1 MAELELQNVLL
12 QTVGRSHPLLVH
24 FPVALLVVAAA
35 SELGGLWRRSSEVG
49 AMARGLVWFAL
60 PATFAAAFAG
70 WTMSERDPVS
80 RAMASTLE
88 WHRWTGVG
96 VLALTLLCVL
106 LRQKTSAFRC
116 VLFCSAIGVAV
127 TGHLGGTMSW
137 GEGYLLE
144 PIQSW
149 RAANVRTEPAPEN
162 VVSLENAVGVPR
174 VVGPAPGVLLGG
186 PSSFDVSEETKPLLK
201 DPEAD
206 STPTKMEFVKDI
218 QPILE
223 RYCVECH
230 GPRKK
235 KGGLRLEPI
244 EAAFPVGDEA
254 FWTMLPGDGA
264 SSLLVQRMLLPRE
277 DDEAMPPKGDA
288 VPADEIQKFIT
299 WINEGAHG
307 PGLEHI
313 KRVATKTAD
322 DRRLDPLGVL
332 EPSESEQVLID
343 AAVAALRDRGAVVQA
358 VAQRHY
364 GLEVN
369 LSLLRPAASDEHLLL
384 LRGLEPVL
392 VRLDLSRTS
401 VSDQGFSKLAGFPE
415 LRDLRLGGTQL
426 GDAIAPVLQG
436 SPKLERLNLY
446 GTKCTN
452 TILTYVANL
461 EALERLHIWG
471 SRITDDFAVEF
482 ASAHPEIRIT
492 GLSSVVREP
501 IPEVVVKP
509 EPVAEVQPDPVQPE
523 APKDDPELA
532 SEEVNF
538 LTKIKPIFEARCVSC
553 HGPKKKKGQL
563 RLEPI
568 AEAFPEDEEDWWTI
582 LPGDP
587 AGSLL
592 VERIKLSEDDDGVMP
607 PRGELLTKEEISLIE
622 QWIAQG
628 AKHSN

>member
-1 MAELELQNVLL
+1 MAESELQNVLL

-35 SELGGLWRRSSEVG
+35 SELGGLWRRSPEVG

-96 VLALTLLCVL
+96 VLALTVLCVL
-106 LRQKTSAFRC
+106 LRQKTSAFRGA
-116 VLFCSAIGVAV
+116 LFCGAIGVGV

-137 GEGYLLE
+137 GDGYLLE

-149 RAANVRTEPAPEN
+149 RAANARTEPAPES
-162 VVSLENAVGVPR
+162 VAGLENTPAVPVR
-174 VVGPAPGVLLGG
+174 PAAGVLLGG
-186 PSSFDVSEETKPLLK
+186 PSSLDVSEETKPRLK
-201 DPEAD
+201 DPEAE
-206 STPTKMEFVKDI
+206 STPIKMEFVKDI

-244 EAAFPVGDEA
+244 DAAFPTGDED
-254 FWTMLPGDGA
+254 FWTMLPGDGE
-264 SSLLVQRMLLPRE
+264 SSLLVQRMLLPRD

-288 VPADEIQKFIT
+288 VPADEIQKVIT
-299 WINEGAHG
+299 WINAGAHG

-313 KRVATKTAD
+313 KRAATKAVD
-322 DRRLDPLGVL
+322 ERRLDPLGVL
-332 EPSESEQVLID
+332 EPTEAEQALID
-343 AAVAALRDRGAVVQA
+343 TAVAALRDRGVVVQA

-369 LSLLRPAASDEHLLL
+369 LSLLRPAASDEHLDL

-392 VRLDLSRTS
+392 VRLDLSRTA
-401 VSDQGFSKLAGFPE
+401 VTDEGFAQVAALPE

-426 GDAIAPVLQG
+426 GDAIAPVLKQ
-436 SPKLERLNLY
+436 SPKLTRLNLY
-446 GTKCTN
+446 GTKCSEALLPT
-452 TILTYVANL
+452 LSNL
-461 EALERLHIWG
+461 ESLERLHIWG
-471 SRITDDFAVEF
+471 SKISGDSAIAFAT
-482 ASAHPEIRIT
+482 ANPELRVT
-492 GLSSVVREP
+492 GLPPVVREP
-501 IPEVVVKP
+501 IPEVVVDP
-509 EPVAEVQPDPVQPE
+509 ESIAELQPE
-523 APKDDPELA
+523 LNQPTTSEVDSEPA
-532 SEEVNF
+532 SEEVHF
-538 LTKIKPIFEARCVSC
+538 LTKIRPILEARCVSC
-553 HGPKKKKGQL
+553 HGPKKKKGGL

-568 AEAFPEDEEDWWTI
+568 AEAFPEGEEDWWTI

-592 VERIKLSEDDDGVMP
+592 VERIKLTADDDGVMP

-622 QWIAQG
+622 QWIARG
-628 AKHSN
+628 AKHTN

>member
-1 MAELELQNVLL
+1 MAESELQNVLL

-35 SELGGLWRRSSEVG
+35 SELGGLWRRSPEVG

-96 VLALTLLCVL
+96 VLALTVLCVL
-106 LRQKTSAFRC
+106 LRQKTSAFRGA
-116 VLFCSAIGVAV
+116 LFCGAIGVGV

-137 GEGYLLE
+137 GDGYLLE

-149 RAANVRTEPAPEN
+149 RAANARTELAPES
-162 VVSLENAVGVPR
+162 VAGLENTPAVPVR
-174 VVGPAPGVLLGG
+174 PAAGVLLGG
-186 PSSFDVSEETKPLLK
+186 PSSLDVSEETKPRLK
-201 DPEAD
+201 DPEAE
-206 STPTKMEFVKDI
+206 STPIKMEFVKDI

-244 EAAFPVGDEA
+244 DAAFPTGDED
-254 FWTMLPGDGA
+254 FWTMLPGDGE
-264 SSLLVQRMLLPRE
+264 SSLLVQRMLLPRD

-288 VPADEIQKFIT
+288 VPADEIQKVIT
-299 WINEGAHG
+299 WINAGAHG

-313 KRVATKTAD
+313 KRAATKAVD
-322 DRRLDPLGVL
+322 ERRLDPLGVL
-332 EPSESEQVLID
+332 EPTEAEQALID
-343 AAVAALRDRGAVVQA
+343 TAVAALRDRGVVVQA

-369 LSLLRPAASDEHLLL
+369 LSLLRPAAGDEHLDL

-392 VRLDLSRTS
+392 VRLDLSRTA
-401 VSDQGFSKLAGFPE
+401 VTDEGFAQVAALPE

-426 GDAIAPVLQG
+426 GDAIAPVLKQ
-436 SPKLERLNLY
+436 SPKLTRLNLY
-446 GTKCTN
+446 GTKCSEALLPT
-452 TILTYVANL
+452 LSNL
-461 EALERLHIWG
+461 ESLERLHIWG
-471 SRITDDFAVEF
+471 SKISGDSAIAFAT
-482 ASAHPEIRIT
+482 ANPELRVT
-492 GLSSVVREP
+492 GLPPVVREP
-501 IPEVVVKP
+501 IPEVVVDP
-509 EPVAEVQPDPVQPE
+509 ESIAELQPE
-523 APKDDPELA
+523 LNQPTTSEVDSEPA
-532 SEEVNF
+532 SEEVHF
-538 LTKIKPIFEARCVSC
+538 LTKIKPILEARCVSC
-553 HGPKKKKGQL
+553 HGPKKKKGGL

-568 AEAFPEDEEDWWTI
+568 AEAFPKGEEDWWTI

-592 VERIKLSEDDDGVMP
+592 VERIKLTADDDGVMP

-622 QWIAQG
+622 QWIARG
-628 AKHSN
+628 AKHTN

>member
-1 MAELELQNVLL
+1 MAESELQNVLL
-12 QTVGRSHPLLVH
+12 QTVGRSHPILVH

-35 SELGGLWRRSSEVG
+35 SELGGLWRRSPEVG

-96 VLALTLLCVL
+96 VLALTVLCVL
-106 LRQKTSAFRC
+106 LRQKTSAFRGA
-116 VLFCSAIGVAV
+116 LFCGAIGVGV

-137 GEGYLLE
+137 GDGYLLE

-149 RAANVRTEPAPEN
+149 RAANARTEPAPES
-162 VVSLENAVGVPR
+162 VAGLENTPAVPIR
-174 VVGPAPGVLLGG
+174 PAAGVLLGG
-186 PSSFDVSEETKPLLK
+186 PSLFDVSEEAKPRLK
-201 DPEAD
+201 DPEAE
-206 STPTKMEFVKDI
+206 STPIKMEFVKDI

-244 EAAFPVGDEA
+244 DAAFPTGDED
-254 FWTMLPGDGA
+254 FWTMLPGDGE
-264 SSLLVQRMLLPRE
+264 SSLLVQRMLLPRD

-288 VPADEIQKFIT
+288 VPADEIQKVIT
-299 WINEGAHG
+299 WINAGAHG

-313 KRVATKTAD
+313 KRAATKAVD
-322 DRRLDPLGVL
+322 ERRLDPLGVL
-332 EPSESEQVLID
+332 EPTEAEQALID
-343 AAVAALRDRGAVVQA
+343 TAVAALRDRGVVVQA

-369 LSLLRPAASDEHLLL
+369 LSLLRPAASDEHLDL

-392 VRLDLSRTS
+392 VRLDLSRTA
-401 VSDQGFSKLAGFPE
+401 VTDEGFAQVAALPE

-426 GDAIAPVLQG
+426 GDAIAPVLKQ
-436 SPKLERLNLY
+436 SPKLTRLNLY
-446 GTKCTN
+446 GTKCSEALLPT
-452 TILTYVANL
+452 LSNL
-461 EALERLHIWG
+461 ESLERLHIWG
-471 SRITDDFAVEF
+471 SKISGDSAIAFAT
-482 ASAHPEIRIT
+482 ANPELRVT
-492 GLSSVVREP
+492 GLPPVVREP
-501 IPEVVVKP
+501 IPEVVVDP
-509 EPVAEVQPDPVQPE
+509 ESIAEVQP
-523 APKDDPELA
+523 ELNQSTTSEVDSEPA
-532 SEEVNF
+532 SEEVHF
-538 LTKIKPIFEARCVSC
+538 LTKIKPILEARCVSC
-553 HGPKKKKGQL
+553 HGPKKKKGGL

-568 AEAFPEDEEDWWTI
+568 AEAFPEGEKDWWTI

-592 VERIKLSEDDDGVMP
+592 VERIKLTADDDGVMP

-622 QWIAQG
+622 QWIARG
-628 AKHSN
+628 AKHTN

>member
-1 MAELELQNVLL
+1 MAESELQNVLL

-35 SELGGLWRRSSEVG
+35 SELGGLWRRSPEVG

-96 VLALTLLCVL
+96 VLALTVLCVL
-106 LRQKTSAFRC
+106 LRQKTSAFRGA
-116 VLFCSAIGVAV
+116 LFCGAIGVGV

-137 GEGYLLE
+137 GDGYLLE

-149 RAANVRTEPAPEN
+149 RAANARTEPAPES
-162 VVSLENAVGVPR
+162 VAGLENTPAVPVR
-174 VVGPAPGVLLGG
+174 PAAGVLLGG
-186 PSSFDVSEETKPLLK
+186 PSSLDVSEETKPRLK
-201 DPEAD
+201 DPEAE
-206 STPTKMEFVKDI
+206 STPIKMEFVKDI

-244 EAAFPVGDEA
+244 DAAFPTGDED
-254 FWTMLPGDGA
+254 FWTMLPGDGE
-264 SSLLVQRMLLPRE
+264 SSLLVQRMLLPRD

-288 VPADEIQKFIT
+288 VPADEIQKVIT
-299 WINEGAHG
+299 WINAGAHG

-313 KRVATKTAD
+313 KRAATKAVD
-322 DRRLDPLGVL
+322 ERRLDPLGVL
-332 EPSESEQVLID
+332 EPTEAEQALID
-343 AAVAALRDRGAVVQA
+343 TAVAALRDRGVVVQA

-369 LSLLRPAASDEHLLL
+369 LSLLRPAAGDEHLDL

-392 VRLDLSRTS
+392 VRLDLSRTA
-401 VSDQGFSKLAGFPE
+401 VTDEGFAQVAALPE

-426 GDAIAPVLQG
+426 GDAIAPVLKQ
-436 SPKLERLNLY
+436 SPKLTRLNLY
-446 GTKCTN
+446 GTKCSEALLPT
-452 TILTYVANL
+452 LSNL
-461 EALERLHIWG
+461 ESLERLHIWG
-471 SRITDDFAVEF
+471 SKISGDSAIAFAT
-482 ASAHPEIRIT
+482 ANPELRVT
-492 GLSSVVREP
+492 GLPPVVREP
-501 IPEVVVKP
+501 IPEVVVDP
-509 EPVAEVQPDPVQPE
+509 ESIAEVQPELNQPTTSE
-523 APKDDPELA
+523 VDSEPA
-532 SEEVNF
+532 SEEVHF
-538 LTKIKPIFEARCVSC
+538 LTKIRPILEARCVSC
-553 HGPKKKKGQL
+553 HGPKKKKGGL

-568 AEAFPEDEEDWWTI
+568 AEAFPEGEEDWWTI

-592 VERIKLSEDDDGVMP
+592 VERIKLTADDDGVMP

-622 QWIAQG
+622 QWIARG
-628 AKHSN
+628 AKHTN

>member
-1 MAELELQNVLL
+1 MAESELQNVLL

-35 SELGGLWRRSSEVG
+35 SELGGLWRRSPEVG

-96 VLALTLLCVL
+96 VLALTVLCVL
-106 LRQKTSAFRC
+106 LRQKTSAFRGA
-116 VLFCSAIGVAV
+116 LFCGAIGVGV

-137 GEGYLLE
+137 GDGYLLE

-149 RAANVRTEPAPEN
+149 RAANARTELAPES
-162 VVSLENAVGVPR
+162 VAGLENTPAVPVR
-174 VVGPAPGVLLGG
+174 PAAGVLLGG
-186 PSSFDVSEETKPLLK
+186 PSSLDVSEETKPRLK
-201 DPEAD
+201 DPEAE
-206 STPTKMEFVKDI
+206 STPIKMEFVKDI

-244 EAAFPVGDEA
+244 DAAFPTGDED
-254 FWTMLPGDGA
+254 FWTMLPGDGE
-264 SSLLVQRMLLPRE
+264 SSLLVQRMLLPRD

-288 VPADEIQKFIT
+288 VPADEIQKVIT
-299 WINEGAHG
+299 WINAGAHG

-313 KRVATKTAD
+313 KRAATKAVD
-322 DRRLDPLGVL
+322 ERRLDPLGVL
-332 EPSESEQVLID
+332 EPTEAEQALID
-343 AAVAALRDRGAVVQA
+343 TAVAALRDRGVVVQA

-369 LSLLRPAASDEHLLL
+369 LSLLRPAASDEHLDL

-392 VRLDLSRTS
+392 VRLDLSRTA
-401 VSDQGFSKLAGFPE
+401 VTDEGFAQVAALPE

-426 GDAIAPVLQG
+426 GDAIAPVLKQ
-436 SPKLERLNLY
+436 SPKLTRLNLY
-446 GTKCTN
+446 GTKCSEALLPT
-452 TILTYVANL
+452 LSNL
-461 EALERLHIWG
+461 ESLERLHIWG
-471 SRITDDFAVEF
+471 SKISGDSAIAFAT
-482 ASAHPEIRIT
+482 ANPELRVT
-492 GLSSVVREP
+492 GLPPVVREP
-501 IPEVVVKP
+501 IPEVVVDP
-509 EPVAEVQPDPVQPE
+509 ESIAEVQPELNQPKTSE
-523 APKDDPELA
+523 VDSEPA
-532 SEEVNF
+532 SEEVHF
-538 LTKIKPIFEARCVSC
+538 LTKIRPILEARCVSC
-553 HGPKKKKGQL
+553 HGPKKKKGGL

-568 AEAFPEDEEDWWTI
+568 AEAFPEGEEDWWTI

-592 VERIKLSEDDDGVMP
+592 VERIKLTADDDGVMP

-622 QWIAQG
+622 QWIARG
-628 AKHSN
+628 AKHTN

>member
-1 MAELELQNVLL
+1 MAESELQNVLL

-24 FPVALLVVAAA
+24 FPVALLVVAAV
-35 SELGGLWRRSSEVG
+35 SELGGLWRRSPEVG

-96 VLALTLLCVL
+96 VLALTVLCVL
-106 LRQKTSAFRC
+106 LRQKTSAFRG
-116 VLFCSAIGVAV
+116 VLFCGAIGVAV

-149 RAANVRTEPAPEN
+149 RAANTQTEPAPES
-162 VVSLENAVGVPR
+162 VVRLENGSERPVGA
-174 VVGPAPGVLLGG
+174 APGVLLGG
-186 PSSFDVSEETKPLLK
+186 PSSIDVPEETKPRSK
-201 DPEAD
+201 DPKAD
-206 STPTKMEFVKDI
+206 STPTKIEFVKDI

-223 RYCVECH
+223 TYCVECH

-244 EAAFPVGDEA
+244 DAAFPVGDED
-254 FWTMLPGDGA
+254 FWTMLPGDGE
-264 SSLLVQRMLLPRE
+264 SSLLVQRMLLPRD

-288 VPADEIQKFIT
+288 VPADGIQKVIT
-299 WINEGAHG
+299 WINAGAHG

-313 KRVATKTAD
+313 KRAATKAVD
-322 DRRLDPLGVL
+322 ERRLDPLGVL
-332 EPSESEQVLID
+332 EPTEAEQALID
-343 AAVAALRDRGAVVQA
+343 TAVAALRDRGVVVQA

-369 LSLLRPAASDEHLLL
+369 LSLLRPAANDEHLKL

-392 VRLDLSRTS
+392 VRLDLSRTA
-401 VSDQGFSKLAGFPE
+401 VTDEGFAQVAALPE

-426 GDAIAPVLQG
+426 GDAIAPVLKQ
-436 SPKLERLNLY
+436 SPKLTRLNLY
-446 GTKCTN
+446 GTKCSEALLPT
-452 TILTYVANL
+452 LSNL
-461 EALERLHIWG
+461 ESLERLHIWG
-471 SRITDDFAVEF
+471 SKISGDSAIAFAT
-482 ASAHPEIRIT
+482 ANPELRVT
-492 GLSSVVREP
+492 GLPPVVREP
-501 IPEVVVKP
+501 IPEVVVDP
-509 EPVAEVQPDPVQPE
+509 ESIAEAQPE
-523 APKDDPELA
+523 LNQPTTSEVDSEPA
-532 SEEVNF
+532 SEEVHF
-538 LTKIKPIFEARCVSC
+538 LTKIRPILEARCVSC
-553 HGPKKKKGQL
+553 HGPKKKKGGL

-568 AEAFPEDEEDWWTI
+568 AEAFPEGEEDWWTI

-587 AGSLL
+587 GGSLL
-592 VERIKLSEDDDGVMP
+592 VERIKLTADDDGVMP

-622 QWIAQG
+622 QWIARG
-628 AKHSN
+628 AKHTN

>member
-1 MAELELQNVLL
+1 MAESELQNVLL

-35 SELGGLWRRSSEVG
+35 SELGGLWRRSPEVG

-96 VLALTLLCVL
+96 VLALTVLCVL
-106 LRQKTSAFRC
+106 LRQKTSAFRGA
-116 VLFCSAIGVAV
+116 LFCGAIGVGV
-127 TGHLGGTMSW
+127 TGHLGGTKSW
-137 GEGYLLE
+137 GDGYLLE

-149 RAANVRTEPAPEN
+149 RAANARTEPAPES
-162 VVSLENAVGVPR
+162 VAGLENTPAVPVR
-174 VVGPAPGVLLGG
+174 PAAGVLLGG
-186 PSSFDVSEETKPLLK
+186 PSSLDVSEETKPRLK
-201 DPEAD
+201 DPEAE
-206 STPTKMEFVKDI
+206 STPIKMEFVKDI

-244 EAAFPVGDEA
+244 DAAFPTGDED
-254 FWTMLPGDGA
+254 FWTMLPGDGE
-264 SSLLVQRMLLPRE
+264 SSLLVQRMLLPRD

-288 VPADEIQKFIT
+288 VPADEIQKVIT
-299 WINEGAHG
+299 WINAGAHG

-313 KRVATKTAD
+313 KRAATKAVD
-322 DRRLDPLGVL
+322 ERRLDPLGVL
-332 EPSESEQVLID
+332 EPTEAEQALID
-343 AAVAALRDRGAVVQA
+343 TAVAALRDRGVVVQA

-369 LSLLRPAASDEHLLL
+369 LSLLRPAASDEHLDL

-392 VRLDLSRTS
+392 VRLDLSRTA
-401 VSDQGFSKLAGFPE
+401 VTDEGFAQVAALPE

-426 GDAIAPVLQG
+426 GDAIAPVLKQ
-436 SPKLERLNLY
+436 SPKLTRLNLY
-446 GTKCTN
+446 GTKCSEALLPT
-452 TILTYVANL
+452 LSNL
-461 EALERLHIWG
+461 ESLERLHIWG
-471 SRITDDFAVEF
+471 SKISGDSAIAFAT
-482 ASAHPEIRIT
+482 ANPELRVT
-492 GLSSVVREP
+492 GLPPVVREP
-501 IPEVVVKP
+501 IPEVVVDP
-509 EPVAEVQPDPVQPE
+509 ESIAEVQPELNQPTTSE
-523 APKDDPELA
+523 VDSEPA
-532 SEEVNF
+532 SEEVHF
-538 LTKIKPIFEARCVSC
+538 LTKIRPILEARCVSC
-553 HGPKKKKGQL
+553 HGPKKKKGGL

-568 AEAFPEDEEDWWTI
+568 AEAFPEGEEDWWTI

-592 VERIKLSEDDDGVMP
+592 VERIKLTADDDGVMP

-622 QWIAQG
+622 QWIARG
-628 AKHSN
+628 AKHTN

>member
-1 MAELELQNVLL
+1 MAESELQNVLL

-35 SELGGLWRRSSEVG
+35 SELGGLWRRSPEVG

-96 VLALTLLCVL
+96 VLALTVLCVL
-106 LRQKTSAFRC
+106 LRQKTSAFRGA
-116 VLFCSAIGVAV
+116 LFCGAIGVGV

-137 GEGYLLE
+137 GDGYLLE

-149 RAANVRTEPAPEN
+149 RAANARTELAPES
-162 VVSLENAVGVPR
+162 VAGLENTPAVPVR
-174 VVGPAPGVLLGG
+174 PAAGVLLGG
-186 PSSFDVSEETKPLLK
+186 PSSLDVSEETKPRLK
-201 DPEAD
+201 DPEAE
-206 STPTKMEFVKDI
+206 STPIKMEFVKDI

-244 EAAFPVGDEA
+244 DAAFPTGDED
-254 FWTMLPGDGA
+254 FWTMLPGDGE
-264 SSLLVQRMLLPRE
+264 SSLLVQRMLLPRD

-288 VPADEIQKFIT
+288 VPADEIQKVIT
-299 WINEGAHG
+299 WINAGAHG

-313 KRVATKTAD
+313 KRAATKAVD
-322 DRRLDPLGVL
+322 ERRLDPLGVL
-332 EPSESEQVLID
+332 EPTEAEQALID
-343 AAVAALRDRGAVVQA
+343 TAVAALRDRGVVVQA

-369 LSLLRPAASDEHLLL
+369 LSLLRPAASDEYLDL

-392 VRLDLSRTS
+392 VRLDLSRTA
-401 VSDQGFSKLAGFPE
+401 VTDEGFAQVAALPE

-426 GDAIAPVLQG
+426 GDAIAPVLKQ
-436 SPKLERLNLY
+436 SPKLTRLNLY
-446 GTKCTN
+446 GTKCSEALLPT
-452 TILTYVANL
+452 LSNL
-461 EALERLHIWG
+461 ESLERLHIWG
-471 SRITDDFAVEF
+471 SKISGDSAIAFAT
-482 ASAHPEIRIT
+482 ANPELRVT
-492 GLSSVVREP
+492 GLPPVVREP
-501 IPEVVVKP
+501 IPEVVVDP
-509 EPVAEVQPDPVQPE
+509 ESIAEVQPELNQPTTSE
-523 APKDDPELA
+523 VDSEPA
-532 SEEVNF
+532 SEEVHF
-538 LTKIKPIFEARCVSC
+538 LTKIRPILEARCVSC
-553 HGPKKKKGQL
+553 HGPKKKKGGL

-568 AEAFPEDEEDWWTI
+568 AEAFPEGEEDWWTI

-592 VERIKLSEDDDGVMP
+592 VERIKLTADDDGVMP

-622 QWIAQG
+622 QWIARG
-628 AKHSN
+628 AKHTN

>member
-1 MAELELQNVLL
+1 MAESELQNVLL

-35 SELGGLWRRSSEVG
+35 SELGGLWRRSPEVG

-96 VLALTLLCVL
+96 VLALTVLCVL
-106 LRQKTSAFRC
+106 LRQKTSAFRGA
-116 VLFCSAIGVAV
+116 LFCGAIGVGV

-137 GEGYLLE
+137 GDGYLLE

-149 RAANVRTEPAPEN
+149 RAANARTEPAPES
-162 VVSLENAVGVPR
+162 VVRLKNESERPVGA
-174 VVGPAPGVLLGG
+174 APGVLLGG
-186 PSSFDVSEETKPLLK
+186 PSSLDVSEETKPRLK
-201 DPEAD
+201 DPEAE
-206 STPTKMEFVKDI
+206 STPIKMEFVKDI

-244 EAAFPVGDEA
+244 DAAFPTGDED
-254 FWTMLPGDGA
+254 FWTMLPGDGE
-264 SSLLVQRMLLPRE
+264 SSLLVQRMLLPRD

-288 VPADEIQKFIT
+288 VPADEIQKVIT
-299 WINEGAHG
+299 WINAGAHG

-313 KRVATKTAD
+313 KRAATKAVD
-322 DRRLDPLGVL
+322 ERRLDPLGVL
-332 EPSESEQVLID
+332 EPTEAEQALID
-343 AAVAALRDRGAVVQA
+343 TAVAALRDRGVVVQA

-369 LSLLRPAASDEHLLL
+369 LSLLRPAASDEHLDL

-392 VRLDLSRTS
+392 VRLDLSRTA
-401 VSDQGFSKLAGFPE
+401 VTDEGFAQVAALPE

-426 GDAIAPVLQG
+426 GDAIAPVLKQ
-436 SPKLERLNLY
+436 SPKLTRLNLY
-446 GTKCTN
+446 GTKCSEALLPT
-452 TILTYVANL
+452 LSNL
-461 EALERLHIWG
+461 ESLERLHIWG
-471 SRITDDFAVEF
+471 SKISGDSAIAFAT
-482 ASAHPEIRIT
+482 ANPELRVT
-492 GLSSVVREP
+492 GLPPVVREP
-501 IPEVVVKP
+501 IPEVVVDP
-509 EPVAEVQPDPVQPE
+509 ESIAEIQPE
-523 APKDDPELA
+523 LNQPTTSEVDSEPA
-532 SEEVNF
+532 SEEVHF
-538 LTKIKPIFEARCVSC
+538 LTKIRPILEARCVSC
-553 HGPKKKKGQL
+553 HGPKKKKGGL

-568 AEAFPEDEEDWWTI
+568 AEAFPEGEEDWWTI

-592 VERIKLSEDDDGVMP
+592 VERIKLTADDDGVMP

-622 QWIAQG
+622 QWIARG
-628 AKHSN
+628 AKHTN

>member
-1 MAELELQNVLL
+1 MAESELQNVLL

-35 SELGGLWRRSSEVG
+35 TELGGLWRRSPEVG

-96 VLALTLLCVL
+96 VLALTVLCVL
-106 LRQKTSAFRC
+106 LRQKTSAFRGA
-116 VLFCSAIGVAV
+116 LFCGAIGVGV

-137 GEGYLLE
+137 GDGYLLE

-149 RAANVRTEPAPEN
+149 RAANARTELAPES
-162 VVSLENAVGVPR
+162 VAGLENTPAVPVR
-174 VVGPAPGVLLGG
+174 PAAGVLLGG
-186 PSSFDVSEETKPLLK
+186 PSSLDVSEETKPRLK
-201 DPEAD
+201 DPEAE
-206 STPTKMEFVKDI
+206 STPIKMEFVKDI

-244 EAAFPVGDEA
+244 DAAFPTGDED
-254 FWTMLPGDGA
+254 FWTMLPGDGE
-264 SSLLVQRMLLPRE
+264 SSLLVQRMLLPRD

-288 VPADEIQKFIT
+288 VPANEIQKVIT
-299 WINEGAHG
+299 WINAGAHG

-313 KRVATKTAD
+313 KRAATKAVD
-322 DRRLDPLGVL
+322 ERRLDPLGVL
-332 EPSESEQVLID
+332 EPTEAEQALID
-343 AAVAALRDRGAVVQA
+343 TAVAALRDRGVVVQA

-369 LSLLRPAASDEHLLL
+369 LSLLRPAASDEHLDL

-392 VRLDLSRTS
+392 VRLDLSRTA
-401 VSDQGFSKLAGFPE
+401 VTDEGFAQVAALPE

-426 GDAIAPVLQG
+426 GDAIAPVLKQ
-436 SPKLERLNLY
+436 SPKLTRLNLY
-446 GTKCTN
+446 GTKCSEALLPT
-452 TILTYVANL
+452 LSNL
-461 EALERLHIWG
+461 ESLERLHIWG
-471 SRITDDFAVEF
+471 SKISGDSAIAFAT
-482 ASAHPEIRIT
+482 ANPELRVT
-492 GLSSVVREP
+492 GLPPVVREP
-501 IPEVVVKP
+501 IPEVVVDP
-509 EPVAEVQPDPVQPE
+509 ESIAEVQPGLNQSTTSEVDSEP
-523 APKDDPELA
+523 A
-532 SEEVNF
+532 SEEVHF
-538 LTKIKPIFEARCVSC
+538 LTKVKPILEARCVSC
-553 HGPKKKKGQL
+553 HGPKKKKGGL

-568 AEAFPEDEEDWWTI
+568 AEAFPEGEEDWWTI

-592 VERIKLSEDDDGVMP
+592 VERIKLTADDDGVMP

-622 QWIAQG
+622 QWIARG
-628 AKHSN
+628 AKHTN

>member
-1 MAELELQNVLL
+1 MAESELQNVLL

-35 SELGGLWRRSSEVG
+35 SELGGLWRRSPEVG

-96 VLALTLLCVL
+96 VLALTVLCVL
-106 LRQKTSAFRC
+106 LRQKTSAFRGA
-116 VLFCSAIGVAV
+116 LFCGAIGVGV

-137 GEGYLLE
+137 GDGYLLE

-149 RAANVRTEPAPEN
+149 RAANARTEPAPES
-162 VVSLENAVGVPR
+162 VAGLENTPAVPVR
-174 VVGPAPGVLLGG
+174 PAAGVLLGG
-186 PSSFDVSEETKPLLK
+186 PSSLDVSEETKPRLK
-201 DPEAD
+201 DPEAE
-206 STPTKMEFVKDI
+206 STPIKMEFVKDI

-244 EAAFPVGDEA
+244 DAAFPTGDED
-254 FWTMLPGDGA
+254 FWTMLPGDGE
-264 SSLLVQRMLLPRE
+264 SSLLVQRMLLPRD

-288 VPADEIQKFIT
+288 VPADEIQKVIT
-299 WINEGAHG
+299 WINAGAHG

-313 KRVATKTAD
+313 KRAATKAVD
-322 DRRLDPLGVL
+322 ERRLDPLGVL
-332 EPSESEQVLID
+332 EPTEAEQALID
-343 AAVAALRDRGAVVQA
+343 TAVAALRDRGVVVQA

-369 LSLLRPAASDEHLLL
+369 LSLLRPAASDEHLDL

-392 VRLDLSRTS
+392 VRLDLSRTA
-401 VSDQGFSKLAGFPE
+401 VTDEGFAQVAALPE

-426 GDAIAPVLQG
+426 GDAIAPVLKQ
-436 SPKLERLNLY
+436 SPKLTRLNLY
-446 GTKCTN
+446 GTKCSEALLPT
-452 TILTYVANL
+452 LSNL
-461 EALERLHIWG
+461 ESLERLHIWG
-471 SRITDDFAVEF
+471 SKISGDSAIAFAT
-482 ASAHPEIRIT
+482 ANPELRVT
-492 GLSSVVREP
+492 GLPPVVREP
-501 IPEVVVKP
+501 IPEVVVDP
-509 EPVAEVQPDPVQPE
+509 ESIAELQPE
-523 APKDDPELA
+523 LNQPTTSEVDSEPA
-532 SEEVNF
+532 SEEVHF
-538 LTKIKPIFEARCVSC
+538 LTKIRPILEARCVSC
-553 HGPKKKKGQL
+553 HGPKKKKGGL

-568 AEAFPEDEEDWWTI
+568 AEAFPKGEEDWWTI

-592 VERIKLSEDDDGVMP
+592 VERIKLTADDDGVMP

-622 QWIAQG
+622 QWIARG
-628 AKHSN
+628 AKHTN

>member
-1 MAELELQNVLL
+1 MAESELQNVLL

-35 SELGGLWRRSSEVG
+35 SELGGLWRRSPEVG

-96 VLALTLLCVL
+96 VLALTVLCVL
-106 LRQKTSAFRC
+106 LRQKTSAFRGA
-116 VLFCSAIGVAV
+116 LFCGAIGVGV

-137 GEGYLLE
+137 GDGYLLE

-149 RAANVRTEPAPEN
+149 RAANARTEPAPES
-162 VVSLENAVGVPR
+162 VAGLENTPAVPIR
-174 VVGPAPGVLLGG
+174 PAAGVLLGG
-186 PSSFDVSEETKPLLK
+186 PSSLDVSEETKPRLK
-201 DPEAD
+201 DPEAE
-206 STPTKMEFVKDI
+206 STPIKMEFVKDI

-244 EAAFPVGDEA
+244 DAAFLTGDED
-254 FWTMLPGDGA
+254 FWTMLPGDGE
-264 SSLLVQRMLLPRE
+264 SSLLVQRMLLPRD

-288 VPADEIQKFIT
+288 VPADEIQKVIT
-299 WINEGAHG
+299 WINAGAHG

-313 KRVATKTAD
+313 KRAATKAVD
-322 DRRLDPLGVL
+322 ERRLDPLGVL
-332 EPSESEQVLID
+332 EPTEAEQALID
-343 AAVAALRDRGAVVQA
+343 TAVAALRDRGVVVQA

-369 LSLLRPAASDEHLLL
+369 LSLLRPAASDEHLDL

-392 VRLDLSRTS
+392 VRLDLSRTA
-401 VSDQGFSKLAGFPE
+401 VTDEGFAQVAAFPE

-426 GDAIAPVLQG
+426 GDAIAPVLKQ
-436 SPKLERLNLY
+436 SPKLTRLNLY
-446 GTKCTN
+446 GTKCSEALLPT
-452 TILTYVANL
+452 LSNL
-461 EALERLHIWG
+461 ESLERLHIWG
-471 SRITDDFAVEF
+471 SKISGDSAIAFAT
-482 ASAHPEIRIT
+482 ANPELRVT
-492 GLSSVVREP
+492 GLPPVVREP
-501 IPEVVVKP
+501 IPEVVVDP
-509 EPVAEVQPDPVQPE
+509 ESIAELQPE
-523 APKDDPELA
+523 LNKPTTSEVDSEPA
-532 SEEVNF
+532 SEEVHF
-538 LTKIKPIFEARCVSC
+538 LTKIKPILEARCVSC
-553 HGPKKKKGQL
+553 HGPKKKKGGL

-568 AEAFPEDEEDWWTI
+568 AEAFLEGQEDWWTI

-592 VERIKLSEDDDGVMP
+592 VERIKLTADDDGVMP

-622 QWIAQG
+622 QWIARG
-628 AKHSN
+628 AKHTN

>member
-1 MAELELQNVLL
+1 MAESELQNVLL

-35 SELGGLWRRSSEVG
+35 SELGGLWRRSPEVG

-96 VLALTLLCVL
+96 VLALTVLCVL
-106 LRQKTSAFRC
+106 LRQKTSAFRGA
-116 VLFCSAIGVAV
+116 LFCGAIGVGV

-137 GEGYLLE
+137 GDGYLLE

-149 RAANVRTEPAPEN
+149 RAANARTEPAPES
-162 VVSLENAVGVPR
+162 VAGLENTPAVPIR
-174 VVGPAPGVLLGG
+174 PAAGVLLGG
-186 PSSFDVSEETKPLLK
+186 PSSLDVSEETKPRLK
-201 DPEAD
+201 DPEAE
-206 STPTKMEFVKDI
+206 STPIKMEFVKDI

-244 EAAFPVGDEA
+244 DAAFPTGDED
-254 FWTMLPGDGA
+254 FWTMLPGDGE
-264 SSLLVQRMLLPRE
+264 SSLLVQRMLLPRD

-288 VPADEIQKFIT
+288 VPADEIQKVIT
-299 WINEGAHG
+299 WINAGAHG

-313 KRVATKTAD
+313 KRAATKAVD
-322 DRRLDPLGVL
+322 ERRLDPLGVL
-332 EPSESEQVLID
+332 EPTEAEQALID
-343 AAVAALRDRGAVVQA
+343 TAVAALRDRGVVVQA

-369 LSLLRPAASDEHLLL
+369 LSLLRPAASDEHLDL

-392 VRLDLSRTS
+392 VRLDLSRTA
-401 VSDQGFSKLAGFPE
+401 VTDEGFAQVAALPE

-426 GDAIAPVLQG
+426 GDAIAPVLKQ
-436 SPKLERLNLY
+436 SPKLTRLNLY
-446 GTKCTN
+446 GTKCSEALLPT
-452 TILTYVANL
+452 LSNL
-461 EALERLHIWG
+461 ESLERLHIWG
-471 SRITDDFAVEF
+471 SKISGDSAIAFAT
-482 ASAHPEIRIT
+482 ANPELRVT
-492 GLSSVVREP
+492 GLPPVVREP
-501 IPEVVVKP
+501 IPEVVVDP
-509 EPVAEVQPDPVQPE
+509 ESIAELQPE
-523 APKDDPELA
+523 LNQPTTSEVDSEPA
-532 SEEVNF
+532 SEEVHF
-538 LTKIKPIFEARCVSC
+538 LTKIKPILEARCVSC
-553 HGPKKKKGQL
+553 HGPKKKKGGL

-568 AEAFPEDEEDWWTI
+568 AEAFPEGEEDWWTI

-592 VERIKLSEDDDGVMP
+592 VERIKLTADDDGVMP

-622 QWIAQG
+622 QWIARG
-628 AKHSN
+628 AKHTN

>member
-1 MAELELQNVLL
+1 MAESELQNVLL

-35 SELGGLWRRSSEVG
+35 SELGGLWRRSPEVG

-96 VLALTLLCVL
+96 VLALTVLCVL
-106 LRQKTSAFRC
+106 LRQKTSAFRGA
-116 VLFCSAIGVAV
+116 LFCGAIGVGV

-137 GEGYLLE
+137 GDGYLLE

-149 RAANVRTEPAPEN
+149 RAANARTELAPES
-162 VVSLENAVGVPR
+162 VAGLENTPAVPVR
-174 VVGPAPGVLLGG
+174 PAAGVLLGG
-186 PSSFDVSEETKPLLK
+186 PSSLDVSEETKPRLK
-201 DPEAD
+201 DPEAE
-206 STPTKMEFVKDI
+206 STPIKMEFVKDI

-244 EAAFPVGDEA
+244 DAAFPTGDED
-254 FWTMLPGDGA
+254 FWTMLPGDGE
-264 SSLLVQRMLLPRE
+264 SSLLVQRMLLPRD

-288 VPADEIQKFIT
+288 VPADEIQKVIT
-299 WINEGAHG
+299 WINAGAHG

-313 KRVATKTAD
+313 KRAATKAVD
-322 DRRLDPLGVL
+322 ERRLDPLGVL
-332 EPSESEQVLID
+332 EPTEAEQALID
-343 AAVAALRDRGAVVQA
+343 TAVAALRDRGVVVQA

-369 LSLLRPAASDEHLLL
+369 LSLLRPAASDEHLDL

-392 VRLDLSRTS
+392 VRLDLSRTA
-401 VSDQGFSKLAGFPE
+401 VTDEGFAQVAALPE

-426 GDAIAPVLQG
+426 GDAIAPVLKQ
-436 SPKLERLNLY
+436 SPKLTRLNLY
-446 GTKCTN
+446 GTKCSEALLPT
-452 TILTYVANL
+452 LSNL
-461 EALERLHIWG
+461 ESLERLHIWG
-471 SRITDDFAVEF
+471 SKISGDSAIAFAT
-482 ASAHPEIRIT
+482 ANPELRVT
-492 GLSSVVREP
+492 GLPPVVREP
-501 IPEVVVKP
+501 IPEVVVDP
-509 EPVAEVQPDPVQPE
+509 ESIAEVQPELNQPTTSE
-523 APKDDPELA
+523 VDSEPA
-532 SEEVNF
+532 SEEVHF
-538 LTKIKPIFEARCVSC
+538 LTKIRPILEARCVSC
-553 HGPKKKKGQL
+553 HGPKKKKGGL

-568 AEAFPEDEEDWWTI
+568 AEAFPKGEEDWWTI

-592 VERIKLSEDDDGVMP
+592 VERIKLTADDDGVMP

-622 QWIAQG
+622 QWIARG
-628 AKHSN
+628 AKHTN

>member
-1 MAELELQNVLL
+1 MAESELQNVLL

-35 SELGGLWRRSSEVG
+35 SELGGLWRRSPEVG

-96 VLALTLLCVL
+96 VLALTVLCVL
-106 LRQKTSAFRC
+106 LRQKTSAFRGA
-116 VLFCSAIGVAV
+116 LFCGAIGVGV

-137 GEGYLLE
+137 GDGYLLE

-149 RAANVRTEPAPEN
+149 RAANARTEPAPES
-162 VVSLENAVGVPR
+162 VVRLKNESERPVGA
-174 VVGPAPGVLLGG
+174 APGVLLGG
-186 PSSFDVSEETKPLLK
+186 PSSLDVSEETKPRLK
-201 DPEAD
+201 DPEAE
-206 STPTKMEFVKDI
+206 STPIKMEFVKDI

-244 EAAFPVGDEA
+244 DAAFPTGDED
-254 FWTMLPGDGA
+254 FWTMLPGDGE
-264 SSLLVQRMLLPRE
+264 SSLLVQRMLLPRD

-288 VPADEIQKFIT
+288 VPADEIQKVIT
-299 WINEGAHG
+299 WINAGAHG

-313 KRVATKTAD
+313 KRAATKAVD
-322 DRRLDPLGVL
+322 ERRLDPLGVL
-332 EPSESEQVLID
+332 EPTEAEQALID
-343 AAVAALRDRGAVVQA
+343 TAVAALRDRGVVVQA

-369 LSLLRPAASDEHLLL
+369 LSLVRPAASDEHLDL

-392 VRLDLSRTS
+392 VRLDLSRTA
-401 VSDQGFSKLAGFPE
+401 VTDEGFAQVAALPE

-426 GDAIAPVLQG
+426 GDAIAPVLKQ
-436 SPKLERLNLY
+436 SPKLTRLNLY
-446 GTKCTN
+446 GTKCSEALLPT
-452 TILTYVANL
+452 LSNL
-461 EALERLHIWG
+461 ESLERLHIWG
-471 SRITDDFAVEF
+471 SKISGDSAIAFAT
-482 ASAHPEIRIT
+482 ANPELRVT
-492 GLSSVVREP
+492 GLPPVVREP
-501 IPEVVVKP
+501 IPEVVVDP
-509 EPVAEVQPDPVQPE
+509 ESIAEVQPELNQPTTSE
-523 APKDDPELA
+523 VDSEPA
-532 SEEVNF
+532 SEEVHF
-538 LTKIKPIFEARCVSC
+538 LTKIRPILEARCVSC
-553 HGPKKKKGQL
+553 HGPKKKKGGL

-568 AEAFPEDEEDWWTI
+568 AEAFPEGEEDWWTI

-592 VERIKLSEDDDGVMP
+592 VERIKLTADDDGVMP

-622 QWIAQG
+622 QWIARG
-628 AKHSN
+628 AKHTN

>member
-1 MAELELQNVLL
+1 MAESELQNVLL

-35 SELGGLWRRSSEVG
+35 SELGGLWRRSPEVG

-96 VLALTLLCVL
+96 VLALTVLCVL
-106 LRQKTSAFRC
+106 LRQKTSAFRGA
-116 VLFCSAIGVAV
+116 LFCGAIGVGV

-137 GEGYLLE
+137 GDGYLLE

-149 RAANVRTEPAPEN
+149 RAANARTEPAPES
-162 VVSLENAVGVPR
+162 VAGLENTPAVPVR
-174 VVGPAPGVLLGG
+174 PAAGVLLGG
-186 PSSFDVSEETKPLLK
+186 PSSLDVSEETKPRLK
-201 DPEAD
+201 DPEAE
-206 STPTKMEFVKDI
+206 STPIKMEFVKDI

-244 EAAFPVGDEA
+244 DAAFPTGDED
-254 FWTMLPGDGA
+254 FWTMLPGDGE
-264 SSLLVQRMLLPRE
+264 SSLLVQRMLLPRD

-288 VPADEIQKFIT
+288 VPADEIQKVIT
-299 WINEGAHG
+299 WINAGAHG

-313 KRVATKTAD
+313 KRAATKAVD
-322 DRRLDPLGVL
+322 ERRLDPLGVL
-332 EPSESEQVLID
+332 EPTEAEQALID
-343 AAVAALRDRGAVVQA
+343 TAVAALRDRGVVVQA

-369 LSLLRPAASDEHLLL
+369 LSLLRPAASDEHLDL

-392 VRLDLSRTS
+392 VRLDLSRTA
-401 VSDQGFSKLAGFPE
+401 VTDEGFAQVAALPE

-426 GDAIAPVLQG
+426 GDAIAPVLKQ
-436 SPKLERLNLY
+436 SPKLTRLNLY
-446 GTKCTN
+446 GTKCSEALLPT
-452 TILTYVANL
+452 LSNL
-461 EALERLHIWG
+461 ESLERLHIWG
-471 SRITDDFAVEF
+471 SKISGDSAIAFAT
-482 ASAHPEIRIT
+482 ANPELRVT
-492 GLSSVVREP
+492 GLPPVVREP
-501 IPEVVVKP
+501 IPEVVVDP
-509 EPVAEVQPDPVQPE
+509 EPIAEVQPELNQPTTSE
-523 APKDDPELA
+523 VDSEPA
-532 SEEVNF
+532 SEEVHF
-538 LTKIKPIFEARCVSC
+538 LTKIRPILEARCVSC
-553 HGPKKKKGQL
+553 HGPKKKKGGL

-568 AEAFPEDEEDWWTI
+568 AEAFPEGEEDWWTI

-592 VERIKLSEDDDGVMP
+592 VERIKLTADDDGVMP

-622 QWIAQG
+622 QWIARG
-628 AKHSN
+628 AKHTN

>member
-1 MAELELQNVLL
+1 MAESELQNVLL

-35 SELGGLWRRSSEVG
+35 SELGGLWRRSPEVG

-96 VLALTLLCVL
+96 VLALTVLCVL
-106 LRQKTSAFRC
+106 LRQKTSAFRGA
-116 VLFCSAIGVAV
+116 LFCGAIGVGV

-137 GEGYLLE
+137 GDGYLLE

-149 RAANVRTEPAPEN
+149 RAANARTEPAPES
-162 VVSLENAVGVPR
+162 VVRLKNESERPVGA
-174 VVGPAPGVLLGG
+174 APGVLLGG
-186 PSSFDVSEETKPLLK
+186 PSSLDVSEETKPRLK
-201 DPEAD
+201 DPEAE
-206 STPTKMEFVKDI
+206 STPIKMEFVKDI

-244 EAAFPVGDEA
+244 DAAFPTGDED
-254 FWTMLPGDGA
+254 FWTMLPGDGE
-264 SSLLVQRMLLPRE
+264 SSLLVQRMLLPRD

-288 VPADEIQKFIT
+288 VPADEIQKVIT
-299 WINEGAHG
+299 WINAGAHG

-313 KRVATKTAD
+313 KRAATKAVD
-322 DRRLDPLGVL
+322 ERRLDPLGVL
-332 EPSESEQVLID
+332 EPTEAEQALID
-343 AAVAALRDRGAVVQA
+343 TAVAALRDRGVVVQA

-369 LSLLRPAASDEHLLL
+369 LSLLRPAASDEHLDL

-392 VRLDLSRTS
+392 VRLDLSRTA
-401 VSDQGFSKLAGFPE
+401 VTDEGFAQVAALPE

-426 GDAIAPVLQG
+426 GDAIAPVLKQ
-436 SPKLERLNLY
+436 SPKLTRLNLY
-446 GTKCTN
+446 GTKCSEALLPT
-452 TILTYVANL
+452 LSNL
-461 EALERLHIWG
+461 ESLERLHIWG
-471 SRITDDFAVEF
+471 SKISGDSAIAFAT
-482 ASAHPEIRIT
+482 ANPELRVT
-492 GLSSVVREP
+492 GLPPVVREP
-501 IPEVVVKP
+501 IPEVVVDP
-509 EPVAEVQPDPVQPE
+509 ESIAEVQPELNQPTTSE
-523 APKDDPELA
+523 VDSEPA
-532 SEEVNF
+532 SEEVHF
-538 LTKIKPIFEARCVSC
+538 LTKIRPILEARCVSC
-553 HGPKKKKGQL
+553 HGPKKKKGGL

-568 AEAFPEDEEDWWTI
+568 AEAFPEGEEDWWTI

-592 VERIKLSEDDDGVMP
+592 VERIKLTADDDGVMP

-622 QWIAQG
+622 QWIARG
-628 AKHSN
+628 AKHTN

>member
-1 MAELELQNVLL
+1 MAESELQNVLL

-24 FPVALLVVAAA
+24 FPVALLVVAAV
-35 SELGGLWRRSSEVG
+35 SELGGLWRRSPEVG

-96 VLALTLLCVL
+96 VLALTVLCVL
-106 LRQKTSAFRC
+106 LRQKTSAFRGA
-116 VLFCSAIGVAV
+116 LFCGAIGVGV

-137 GEGYLLE
+137 GDGYLLE

-149 RAANVRTEPAPEN
+149 RAANARTEPAPES
-162 VVSLENAVGVPR
+162 VVRLENGSERPVGA
-174 VVGPAPGVLLGG
+174 APGVLLGG
-186 PSSFDVSEETKPLLK
+186 PSSIDVSEETKPRLK
-201 DPEAD
+201 DPEAE
-206 STPTKMEFVKDI
+206 STPIKMEFVKDI

-244 EAAFPVGDEA
+244 DAAFPTGDED
-254 FWTMLPGDGA
+254 FWTMLPGDGE
-264 SSLLVQRMLLPRE
+264 SSLLVQRMLLPRD

-288 VPADEIQKFIT
+288 VPADEIQKVIT
-299 WINEGAHG
+299 WINAGAHG

-313 KRVATKTAD
+313 KRAATKAVD
-322 DRRLDPLGVL
+322 ERRLDPLGVL
-332 EPSESEQVLID
+332 EPTEAEQALID
-343 AAVAALRDRGAVVQA
+343 TAVAALRDRGVVVQA

-369 LSLLRPAASDEHLLL
+369 LSLLRPAASDEHLDL

-392 VRLDLSRTS
+392 VRLDLSRTA
-401 VSDQGFSKLAGFPE
+401 VTDEGFAQVAALPE

-426 GDAIAPVLQG
+426 GDAIAPVLKQ
-436 SPKLERLNLY
+436 SPKLTRLNLY
-446 GTKCTN
+446 GTKCSEALLPT
-452 TILTYVANL
+452 LSNL
-461 EALERLHIWG
+461 ESLERLHIWG
-471 SRITDDFAVEF
+471 SKISGDPAIAFAT
-482 ASAHPEIRIT
+482 ANPELRVT
-492 GLSSVVREP
+492 GLPPVVREP
-501 IPEVVVKP
+501 IPEVVVDP
-509 EPVAEVQPDPVQPE
+509 ESIAEVQPELNQPTTSE
-523 APKDDPELA
+523 VDSEPA
-532 SEEVNF
+532 SEEVHF
-538 LTKIKPIFEARCVSC
+538 LTKIRPILEARCVSC
-553 HGPKKKKGQL
+553 HGPKKKKGGL

-568 AEAFPEDEEDWWTI
+568 AEAFPKGEEDWWTI

-592 VERIKLSEDDDGVMP
+592 VERIKLTADDDGVMP

-622 QWIAQG
+622 QWIARG
-628 AKHSN
+628 AKHTN

>member
-1 MAELELQNVLL
+1 MAESELQNVLL

-35 SELGGLWRRSSEVG
+35 TELGGLWRRSPEVG

-96 VLALTLLCVL
+96 VLALTVLCVL
-106 LRQKTSAFRC
+106 LRQKTSAFRGA
-116 VLFCSAIGVAV
+116 LFCGAIGVGV

-137 GEGYLLE
+137 GDGYLLE

-149 RAANVRTEPAPEN
+149 RAANARTEPAPES
-162 VVSLENAVGVPR
+162 VAGLENTPAVPVR
-174 VVGPAPGVLLGG
+174 PAAGVLLGG
-186 PSSFDVSEETKPLLK
+186 PSSLDVSEETKPRLK
-201 DPEAD
+201 DPEAE
-206 STPTKMEFVKDI
+206 STPIKMEFVKDI

-244 EAAFPVGDEA
+244 DAAFPTGDED
-254 FWTMLPGDGA
+254 FWTMLPGDGE
-264 SSLLVQRMLLPRE
+264 SSLLVQRMLLPRD

-288 VPADEIQKFIT
+288 VPADEIQKVIT
-299 WINEGAHG
+299 WINAGAHG

-313 KRVATKTAD
+313 KRAATKAVD
-322 DRRLDPLGVL
+322 ERRLDPLGVL
-332 EPSESEQVLID
+332 EPTEAEQALID
-343 AAVAALRDRGAVVQA
+343 TAVAALRDRGVVVQA

-369 LSLLRPAASDEHLLL
+369 LSLLRPAASDEHLDL

-392 VRLDLSRTS
+392 VRLDLSRTA
-401 VSDQGFSKLAGFPE
+401 VTDEGFAQVAALPE

-426 GDAIAPVLQG
+426 GDAIAPVLKQ
-436 SPKLERLNLY
+436 SPKLTRLNLY
-446 GTKCTN
+446 GTKCSEALLPT
-452 TILTYVANL
+452 LSNL
-461 EALERLHIWG
+461 ESLERLHIWG
-471 SRITDDFAVEF
+471 SKISGDSAIAFAT
-482 ASAHPEIRIT
+482 ANPELRVT
-492 GLSSVVREP
+492 GLPPVVREP
-501 IPEVVVKP
+501 IPEVVVDP
-509 EPVAEVQPDPVQPE
+509 ESIAELQPE
-523 APKDDPELA
+523 LNQPTTSEVDSEPA
-532 SEEVNF
+532 SEEVHF
-538 LTKIKPIFEARCVSC
+538 LTKIRPILEARCVSC
-553 HGPKKKKGQL
+553 HGPKKKKGGL

-568 AEAFPEDEEDWWTI
+568 AEAFPKGEEDWWTI

-592 VERIKLSEDDDGVMP
+592 VERIKLTADDDGVMP

-622 QWIAQG
+622 QWIARG
-628 AKHSN
+628 AKHTN

>member
-1 MAELELQNVLL
+1 MAESELQNVLL

-35 SELGGLWRRSSEVG
+35 SELGGLWRRSPEVG

-96 VLALTLLCVL
+96 VLALTVLCVL
-106 LRQKTSAFRC
+106 LRQKTSAFRGA
-116 VLFCSAIGVAV
+116 LFCGAIGVGV

-137 GEGYLLE
+137 GDGYLLE

-149 RAANVRTEPAPEN
+149 RAANARTELAPES
-162 VVSLENAVGVPR
+162 VAGLENTPAVPVR
-174 VVGPAPGVLLGG
+174 PAAGVLLGG
-186 PSSFDVSEETKPLLK
+186 PSSLDVSEETKPRLK
-201 DPEAD
+201 DPEAE
-206 STPTKMEFVKDI
+206 STPIKMEFVKDI

-244 EAAFPVGDEA
+244 DAAFPTGDED
-254 FWTMLPGDGA
+254 FWTMLPGDGE
-264 SSLLVQRMLLPRE
+264 SSLLVQRMLLPRD

-288 VPADEIQKFIT
+288 VPADEIQKVIT
-299 WINEGAHG
+299 WINAGAHG

-313 KRVATKTAD
+313 KRAATKAVD
-322 DRRLDPLGVL
+322 ERRLDPLGVL
-332 EPSESEQVLID
+332 EPTEAEQALID
-343 AAVAALRDRGAVVQA
+343 TAVAALRDRGVVVQA

-369 LSLLRPAASDEHLLL
+369 LSLLRPAASDEHLEL

-392 VRLDLSRTS
+392 VRLDLSRTA
-401 VSDQGFSKLAGFPE
+401 VTDEGFAQVAALPE

-426 GDAIAPVLQG
+426 GDAIAPVLKQ
-436 SPKLERLNLY
+436 SPKLTRLNLY
-446 GTKCTN
+446 GTKCSEALLPT
-452 TILTYVANL
+452 LSNL
-461 EALERLHIWG
+461 ESLERLHIWG
-471 SRITDDFAVEF
+471 SKISGDSAIAFAT
-482 ASAHPEIRIT
+482 ANPELRVT
-492 GLSSVVREP
+492 GLPPVVREP
-501 IPEVVVKP
+501 IPEVVVDP
-509 EPVAEVQPDPVQPE
+509 ESIAEVQPELNQPTTSE
-523 APKDDPELA
+523 VDSEPA
-532 SEEVNF
+532 SEEVHF
-538 LTKIKPIFEARCVSC
+538 LTKIRPILEARCVSC
-553 HGPKKKKGQL
+553 HGPKKKKGGL

-568 AEAFPEDEEDWWTI
+568 AEAFPEGEEDWWTI

-592 VERIKLSEDDDGVMP
+592 VERIKLTADDDGVMP

-622 QWIAQG
+622 QWIARG
-628 AKHSN
+628 AKHTN

>member
-1 MAELELQNVLL
+1 MAESELQNVLL

-35 SELGGLWRRSSEVG
+35 SELGGLWRRSPEVG

-96 VLALTLLCVL
+96 VLALTVLCVL
-106 LRQKTSAFRC
+106 LRQKTSAFRGA
-116 VLFCSAIGVAV
+116 LFCGAIGVGV

-137 GEGYLLE
+137 GDGYLLE

-149 RAANVRTEPAPEN
+149 RAANARTEPAPES
-162 VVSLENAVGVPR
+162 VAGLENTPAVPIR
-174 VVGPAPGVLLGG
+174 PAAGVLLGG
-186 PSSFDVSEETKPLLK
+186 PSSLDVSEETKPRLK
-201 DPEAD
+201 DPEAE
-206 STPTKMEFVKDI
+206 STPIKMEFVKDI

-244 EAAFPVGDEA
+244 DAAFPTGDED
-254 FWTMLPGDGA
+254 FWTMLPGDGE
-264 SSLLVQRMLLPRE
+264 SSLLVQRMLLPRD

-288 VPADEIQKFIT
+288 VPADEIQKVIT
-299 WINEGAHG
+299 WINAGAHG

-313 KRVATKTAD
+313 KRAATKAGD
-322 DRRLDPLGVL
+322 ERRLDPLGVL
-332 EPSESEQVLID
+332 EPTEAEQALID
-343 AAVAALRDRGAVVQA
+343 TAVAALRDRGVVVQA

-369 LSLLRPAASDEHLLL
+369 LSLLRPAASDEHLDL

-392 VRLDLSRTS
+392 VRLDLSRTA
-401 VSDQGFSKLAGFPE
+401 VTDEGFAQVAALPE

-426 GDAIAPVLQG
+426 GDAIAPVLKQ
-436 SPKLERLNLY
+436 SPKLTRLNLY
-446 GTKCTN
+446 GTKCSEALLPT
-452 TILTYVANL
+452 LSNL
-461 EALERLHIWG
+461 ESLERLHIWG
-471 SRITDDFAVEF
+471 SKISGDSAIAFAT
-482 ASAHPEIRIT
+482 ANPELRVT
-492 GLSSVVREP
+492 GLPPVVREP
-501 IPEVVVKP
+501 IPEVVVDP
-509 EPVAEVQPDPVQPE
+509 ESIAEVQP
-523 APKDDPELA
+523 ELNQSTTSEVDSEPA
-532 SEEVNF
+532 SEEVHF
-538 LTKIKPIFEARCVSC
+538 LTKIKPILEARCVSC
-553 HGPKKKKGQL
+553 HGPKKKKGGL

-568 AEAFPEDEEDWWTI
+568 AEAFPEDEKDWWTI

-592 VERIKLSEDDDGVMP
+592 VERIKLTADDDGVMP

-622 QWIAQG
+622 QWIARG
-628 AKHSN
+628 AKHTN

>member
-1 MAELELQNVLL
+1 MAESELQNVLL

-35 SELGGLWRRSSEVG
+35 SELGGLWRRSPEVG

-96 VLALTLLCVL
+96 VLALTVLCVL
-106 LRQKTSAFRC
+106 LRQKTSAFRGA
-116 VLFCSAIGVAV
+116 LFCGAIGVGV

-137 GEGYLLE
+137 GDGYLLE

-149 RAANVRTEPAPEN
+149 RAANARTEPAPES
-162 VVSLENAVGVPR
+162 VAGLENTPAVPIR
-174 VVGPAPGVLLGG
+174 PAAGVLLGG
-186 PSSFDVSEETKPLLK
+186 PSSLDVSEETKPRLK
-201 DPEAD
+201 DPEAE
-206 STPTKMEFVKDI
+206 STPIKMEFVKDI

-244 EAAFPVGDEA
+244 DAAFPTGDED
-254 FWTMLPGDGA
+254 FWTMLPGDGE
-264 SSLLVQRMLLPRE
+264 SSLLVQRMLLPRD

-288 VPADEIQKFIT
+288 VPADEIQKVIT
-299 WINEGAHG
+299 WINAGAHG

-313 KRVATKTAD
+313 KRAATKAVD
-322 DRRLDPLGVL
+322 ERRLDPLGVL
-332 EPSESEQVLID
+332 EPTEAEQALID
-343 AAVAALRDRGAVVQA
+343 TAVAALRDRGVVVQA

-369 LSLLRPAASDEHLLL
+369 LSLLRPAASDEHLDL

-392 VRLDLSRTS
+392 VRLDLSRTA
-401 VSDQGFSKLAGFPE
+401 VTDEGFAQVAALPE

-426 GDAIAPVLQG
+426 GDAIAPVLKQ
-436 SPKLERLNLY
+436 SPKLTRLNLY
-446 GTKCTN
+446 GTKCSEALLPT
-452 TILTYVANL
+452 LSNL
-461 EALERLHIWG
+461 ESLERLHIWG
-471 SRITDDFAVEF
+471 SKISGDSAIAFAT
-482 ASAHPEIRIT
+482 ANPELRVT
-492 GLSSVVREP
+492 GLPPVVREP
-501 IPEVVVKP
+501 IPEVVVDP
-509 EPVAEVQPDPVQPE
+509 ESIAELQPE
-523 APKDDPELA
+523 LNQPTTSEVDSEPA
-532 SEEVNF
+532 SEEVHF
-538 LTKIKPIFEARCVSC
+538 LTKIKPILEARCVSC
-553 HGPKKKKGQL
+553 HGPKKKKGGL

-568 AEAFPEDEEDWWTI
+568 AEAFLEGQEDWWTI

-592 VERIKLSEDDDGVMP
+592 VERIKLTADDDGVMP

-622 QWIAQG
+622 QWIARG
-628 AKHSN
+628 AKHTN

>member
-1 MAELELQNVLL
+1 MAESELQNVLL

-35 SELGGLWRRSSEVG
+35 SELGGLWRRSPEVG

-96 VLALTLLCVL
+96 VLALTVLCVL
-106 LRQKTSAFRC
+106 LRQKTSAFRGA
-116 VLFCSAIGVAV
+116 LFCGAIGVGV

-137 GEGYLLE
+137 GDGYLLE

-149 RAANVRTEPAPEN
+149 RAANARTEPAPES
-162 VVSLENAVGVPR
+162 VAGLENTPAVPVR
-174 VVGPAPGVLLGG
+174 PAAGVLLGG
-186 PSSFDVSEETKPLLK
+186 PSSLDVSEETKPRLK
-201 DPEAD
+201 DPEAE
-206 STPTKMEFVKDI
+206 STPIKMEFVKDI

-244 EAAFPVGDEA
+244 DAAFPTGDED
-254 FWTMLPGDGA
+254 FWTMLPGDGE
-264 SSLLVQRMLLPRE
+264 SSLLVQRMLLPRD

-288 VPADEIQKFIT
+288 VPADEIQKVIT
-299 WINEGAHG
+299 WINAGAHG

-313 KRVATKTAD
+313 KRAATKAVD
-322 DRRLDPLGVL
+322 ERRLDPLGVL
-332 EPSESEQVLID
+332 EPTEAEQALID
-343 AAVAALRDRGAVVQA
+343 TAVAALRDRGVVVQA

-369 LSLLRPAASDEHLLL
+369 LSLLRPAASDEYLDL

-392 VRLDLSRTS
+392 VRLDLSRTA
-401 VSDQGFSKLAGFPE
+401 VTDAGFAQVAALPE

-426 GDAIAPVLQG
+426 GDAIAPVLKQ
-436 SPKLERLNLY
+436 SPKLTRLNLY
-446 GTKCTN
+446 GTKCSEALLPT
-452 TILTYVANL
+452 LSNL
-461 EALERLHIWG
+461 ESLERLHIWG
-471 SRITDDFAVEF
+471 SKISGDSAIAFAT
-482 ASAHPEIRIT
+482 ANPELRVT
-492 GLSSVVREP
+492 GLPPMIREP
-501 IPEVVVKP
+501 IPEVVVDP
-509 EPVAEVQPDPVQPE
+509 ESIAEVQPELNQPTTSE
-523 APKDDPELA
+523 VDSEPA
-532 SEEVNF
+532 SEEVHF
-538 LTKIKPIFEARCVSC
+538 LTKIRPILEARCVSC
-553 HGPKKKKGQL
+553 HGPKKKKGGL

-568 AEAFPEDEEDWWTI
+568 AEAFPEGEEDWWTI

-592 VERIKLSEDDDGVMP
+592 VERIKLTADDDGVMP

-622 QWIAQG
+622 QWIARG
-628 AKHSN
+628 AKHTN

>member
-1 MAELELQNVLL
+1 MAESELQNVLL

-35 SELGGLWRRSSEVG
+35 SELGGLWRRSPEVG

-96 VLALTLLCVL
+96 VLALTVLCVL
-106 LRQKTSAFRC
+106 LRQKTSAFRGA
-116 VLFCSAIGVAV
+116 LFCGAIGVGV

-137 GEGYLLE
+137 GDGYLLE

-149 RAANVRTEPAPEN
+149 RAANARTELAPES
-162 VVSLENAVGVPR
+162 VAGLENTPAVPVR
-174 VVGPAPGVLLGG
+174 PAAGVLLGG
-186 PSSFDVSEETKPLLK
+186 PSSLDVSEETKPRLK
-201 DPEAD
+201 DPEAE
-206 STPTKMEFVKDI
+206 STPIKMEFVKDI

-244 EAAFPVGDEA
+244 DAAFLTGDED
-254 FWTMLPGDGA
+254 FWTMLPGDGE
-264 SSLLVQRMLLPRE
+264 SSLLVQRMLLPRD

-288 VPADEIQKFIT
+288 VPADEIQKVIT
-299 WINEGAHG
+299 WINAGAHG

-313 KRVATKTAD
+313 KRAATKAVD
-322 DRRLDPLGVL
+322 ERRLDPLGVL
-332 EPSESEQVLID
+332 EPTEAEQALID
-343 AAVAALRDRGAVVQA
+343 TAVAALRDRGVVVQA

-369 LSLLRPAASDEHLLL
+369 LSLLRPAASDEHLDL

-392 VRLDLSRTS
+392 VRLDLSRTA
-401 VSDQGFSKLAGFPE
+401 VTDEGFAQVAALPE

-426 GDAIAPVLQG
+426 GDAIAPVLKQ
-436 SPKLERLNLY
+436 SPKLTRLNLY
-446 GTKCTN
+446 GTKCSEALLPT
-452 TILTYVANL
+452 LSNL
-461 EALERLHIWG
+461 ESLERLHIWG
-471 SRITDDFAVEF
+471 SKISGDSAIAFAT
-482 ASAHPEIRIT
+482 ANPELRVT
-492 GLSSVVREP
+492 GLPPVVREP
-501 IPEVVVKP
+501 IPEVVVDP
-509 EPVAEVQPDPVQPE
+509 ESIAEVQPELNQPTTSE
-523 APKDDPELA
+523 VDSEPA
-532 SEEVNF
+532 SEEVHF
-538 LTKIKPIFEARCVSC
+538 LTKIRPILEARCVSC
-553 HGPKKKKGQL
+553 HGPKKKKGGL

-568 AEAFPEDEEDWWTI
+568 AEAFPEGEEDWWTI

-592 VERIKLSEDDDGVMP
+592 VERIKLTADDDGVMP

-622 QWIAQG
+622 QWIARG
-628 AKHSN
+628 AKHTN

>member
-1 MAELELQNVLL
+1 MAESELQNILL

-35 SELGGLWRRSSEVG
+35 SELGGLWRRSPEVG

-96 VLALTLLCVL
+96 VLALTVLCVL
-106 LRQKTSAFRC
+106 LRQKTSAFRGA
-116 VLFCSAIGVAV
+116 LFCGAIGVGV

-137 GEGYLLE
+137 GDGYLLE

-149 RAANVRTEPAPEN
+149 RAANARTEPAPES
-162 VVSLENAVGVPR
+162 VAGLENTPAVPVR
-174 VVGPAPGVLLGG
+174 PAAGVLLGG
-186 PSSFDVSEETKPLLK
+186 PSSLDVSEETKPRLK
-201 DPEAD
+201 DPEAE
-206 STPTKMEFVKDI
+206 STPIKMEFVKDI

-244 EAAFPVGDEA
+244 DAAFPTGDED
-254 FWTMLPGDGA
+254 FWTMLPGDGE
-264 SSLLVQRMLLPRE
+264 SSLLVQRMLLPRD

-288 VPADEIQKFIT
+288 VPADEIQKVIT
-299 WINEGAHG
+299 WINAGAHG

-313 KRVATKTAD
+313 KRAATKAVD
-322 DRRLDPLGVL
+322 ERRLDPLGVL
-332 EPSESEQVLID
+332 EPTEAEQALID
-343 AAVAALRDRGAVVQA
+343 TAVAALRDRGVVVQA

-369 LSLLRPAASDEHLLL
+369 LSLLRPAASDEHLDL

-392 VRLDLSRTS
+392 VRLDLSRTA
-401 VSDQGFSKLAGFPE
+401 VTDEGFAQVAALPE

-426 GDAIAPVLQG
+426 GDAIAPVLKQ
-436 SPKLERLNLY
+436 SPKLTRLNLY
-446 GTKCTN
+446 GTKCSEALLPT
-452 TILTYVANL
+452 LSNL
-461 EALERLHIWG
+461 ESLERLHIWG
-471 SRITDDFAVEF
+471 SKISGDSAIAFAT
-482 ASAHPEIRIT
+482 ANPELRVT
-492 GLSSVVREP
+492 GLPPVVREP
-501 IPEVVVKP
+501 IPEVVVDP
-509 EPVAEVQPDPVQPE
+509 ESIAELQPE
-523 APKDDPELA
+523 LNQPTTSEVDSEPA
-532 SEEVNF
+532 SEEVHF
-538 LTKIKPIFEARCVSC
+538 LTKIRPILEARCVSC
-553 HGPKKKKGQL
+553 HGPKKKKGGL

-568 AEAFPEDEEDWWTI
+568 AEAFPEGEEDWWTI

-592 VERIKLSEDDDGVMP
+592 VERIKLTADDDGVMP

-622 QWIAQG
+622 QWIARG
-628 AKHSN
+628 AKHTN

>member
-1 MAELELQNVLL
+1 MAESELQNVLL

-35 SELGGLWRRSSEVG
+35 SELGGLWRRSPEVG

-60 PATFAAAFAG
+60 PATFAAAIAG

-96 VLALTLLCVL
+96 VLALTVLCVL
-106 LRQKTSAFRC
+106 LRQKTSAFRGA
-116 VLFCSAIGVAV
+116 LFCGAIGVGV

-137 GEGYLLE
+137 GDGYLLE

-149 RAANVRTEPAPEN
+149 RAANARTEPAPES
-162 VVSLENAVGVPR
+162 VAGLENTPAVPVR
-174 VVGPAPGVLLGG
+174 PAAGVLLGG
-186 PSSFDVSEETKPLLK
+186 PSSLDVSEETKPRLK
-201 DPEAD
+201 DPEAE
-206 STPTKMEFVKDI
+206 STPIKMEFVKDI

-244 EAAFPVGDEA
+244 DAAFPTGDED
-254 FWTMLPGDGA
+254 FWTMLPGDGE
-264 SSLLVQRMLLPRE
+264 SSLLVQRMLLPRD

-288 VPADEIQKFIT
+288 VPADEIQKVIT
-299 WINEGAHG
+299 WINAGAHG

-313 KRVATKTAD
+313 KRAATKAVD
-322 DRRLDPLGVL
+322 ERRLDPLGVL
-332 EPSESEQVLID
+332 EPTEAEQALID
-343 AAVAALRDRGAVVQA
+343 TAVAALRDRGVVVQA

-369 LSLLRPAASDEHLLL
+369 LSLLRPAASDEHLDL

-392 VRLDLSRTS
+392 VRLDLSRTA
-401 VSDQGFSKLAGFPE
+401 VTDEGFAQVAALPE

-426 GDAIAPVLQG
+426 GDAIAPVLKQ
-436 SPKLERLNLY
+436 SPKLTRLNLY
-446 GTKCTN
+446 GTKCSEALLPT
-452 TILTYVANL
+452 LSNL
-461 EALERLHIWG
+461 ESLERLHIWG
-471 SRITDDFAVEF
+471 SKISGDSAIAFAT
-482 ASAHPEIRIT
+482 ANPELRVT
-492 GLSSVVREP
+492 GLPPVVREP
-501 IPEVVVKP
+501 IPEVVVDP
-509 EPVAEVQPDPVQPE
+509 ESIAEVQPELNQPTTSE
-523 APKDDPELA
+523 VDSEPA
-532 SEEVNF
+532 SEEVHF
-538 LTKIKPIFEARCVSC
+538 LTKIRPILEARCVSC
-553 HGPKKKKGQL
+553 HGPKKKKGGL

-568 AEAFPEDEEDWWTI
+568 AEAFPEGEEDWWTI

-592 VERIKLSEDDDGVMP
+592 VERIKLTADDDGVMP

-622 QWIAQG
+622 QWIARG
-628 AKHSN
+628 AKHTN

>member
-1 MAELELQNVLL
+1 MAESELQNVLL
-12 QTVGRSHPLLVH
+12 QTIGRSHPFLVH

-35 SELGGLWRRSSEVG
+35 SELGGLWRRSPEVG

-96 VLALTLLCVL
+96 VLVLTLLCVL

-116 VLFCSAIGVAV
+116 VLFCGAIGVAV

-137 GEGYLLE
+137 GEGYLME

-149 RAANVRTEPAPEN
+149 RAANARIEPVSESVASLEGSLTVPAGPGSEDPVLAPSDLEDESEGTEPLVIDPD
-162 VVSLENAVGVPR
+162 P
-174 VVGPAPGVLLGG
+174 
-186 PSSFDVSEETKPLLK
+186 DPL
-201 DPEAD
+201 A
-206 STPTKMEFVKDI
+206 SKMEFVKDI
-218 QPILE
+218 QPVLE

-244 EAAFPVGDEA
+244 KTAFPVGDED
-254 FWTMLPGDGA
+254 FWTILPGDGA
-264 SSLLVQRMLLPRE
+264 NSLLVQRMLLPRE

-288 VPADEIQKFIT
+288 VPDEEIQKFIT

-471 SRITDDFAVEF
+471 SRITEDFAVGF

-538 LTKIKPIFEARCVSC
+538 LAKIKPIFEARCVSC

>member
-1 MAELELQNVLL
+1 MAESELQNVLL

-35 SELGGLWRRSSEVG
+35 SELGGLWRRSPEVG

-96 VLALTLLCVL
+96 VLALTVLCVL
-106 LRQKTSAFRC
+106 LRQKTSAFRGA
-116 VLFCSAIGVAV
+116 LFCGAIGVGV

-137 GEGYLLE
+137 GDGYLLE

-149 RAANVRTEPAPEN
+149 RAANARTEPAPES
-162 VVSLENAVGVPR
+162 VAGLENTPAVPVR
-174 VVGPAPGVLLGG
+174 PAAGVLLGG
-186 PSSFDVSEETKPLLK
+186 PSSLDVSEETKPRLK
-201 DPEAD
+201 DPEAE
-206 STPTKMEFVKDI
+206 STPIKMEFVKDI

-244 EAAFPVGDEA
+244 DAAFPTGDED
-254 FWTMLPGDGA
+254 FWTMLPGDGE
-264 SSLLVQRMLLPRE
+264 SSLLVQRMLLPRD

-288 VPADEIQKFIT
+288 VPADEIQKVIT
-299 WINEGAHG
+299 WINAGAHG

-313 KRVATKTAD
+313 KRAATKAVD
-322 DRRLDPLGVL
+322 ERRLDPLGVL
-332 EPSESEQVLID
+332 EPTEAEQALID
-343 AAVAALRDRGAVVQA
+343 TAVAALRDRGVVVQA

-369 LSLLRPAASDEHLLL
+369 LSLLRPAASDEHLDL

-392 VRLDLSRTS
+392 VRLDLSRTA
-401 VSDQGFSKLAGFPE
+401 VTDEGFAQVAALPE

-426 GDAIAPVLQG
+426 GDAIAPVLKQ
-436 SPKLERLNLY
+436 SPKLTRLNLY
-446 GTKCTN
+446 GTKCSEALLPT
-452 TILTYVANL
+452 LSNL
-461 EALERLHIWG
+461 ESLERLHIWG
-471 SRITDDFAVEF
+471 SKISGDSAIAFAT
-482 ASAHPEIRIT
+482 ANPELRVT
-492 GLSSVVREP
+492 GLPPVVREP
-501 IPEVVVKP
+501 IPEVVVDP
-509 EPVAEVQPDPVQPE
+509 ESIAEVQPELNQPTTSE
-523 APKDDPELA
+523 VDSEPA
-532 SEEVNF
+532 SEEVHF
-538 LTKIKPIFEARCVSC
+538 LTKIRPILEARCVSC
-553 HGPKKKKGQL
+553 HGPKKKKGGL

-568 AEAFPEDEEDWWTI
+568 AEAFPKGEEDWWTI

-592 VERIKLSEDDDGVMP
+592 VERIKLTADDDGVMP

-622 QWIAQG
+622 QWIARG
-628 AKHSN
+628 AKHTN

>member
-1 MAELELQNVLL
+1 MAESELQNVLL

-35 SELGGLWRRSSEVG
+35 SELGGLWRRSPEVG

-96 VLALTLLCVL
+96 VLALTVLCVL
-106 LRQKTSAFRC
+106 LRQKTSAFRGA
-116 VLFCSAIGVAV
+116 LFCGAIGVGV

-137 GEGYLLE
+137 GDGYLLE

-149 RAANVRTEPAPEN
+149 RAANARTEPAPES
-162 VVSLENAVGVPR
+162 VVRLKNESERPVGA
-174 VVGPAPGVLLGG
+174 APGVLLGG
-186 PSSFDVSEETKPLLK
+186 PSSLDVSEETKPRLK
-201 DPEAD
+201 DPEAE
-206 STPTKMEFVKDI
+206 STPIKMEFVKDI

-244 EAAFPVGDEA
+244 DAAFPTGDED
-254 FWTMLPGDGA
+254 FWTMLPGDGE
-264 SSLLVQRMLLPRE
+264 SSLLVQRMLLPRD

-288 VPADEIQKFIT
+288 APADEIQKVIT
-299 WINEGAHG
+299 WINAGAHG

-313 KRVATKTAD
+313 KRAATKAVD
-322 DRRLDPLGVL
+322 ERRLDPLGVL
-332 EPSESEQVLID
+332 EPTEAEQALID
-343 AAVAALRDRGAVVQA
+343 TAVAALRDRGVVVQA

-369 LSLLRPAASDEHLLL
+369 LSLLRPAASDEHLDL

-392 VRLDLSRTS
+392 VRLDLSRTA
-401 VSDQGFSKLAGFPE
+401 VTDEGFAQVAALPE

-426 GDAIAPVLQG
+426 GDAIAPVLKQ
-436 SPKLERLNLY
+436 SPKLTRLNLY
-446 GTKCTN
+446 GTKCSEALLPT
-452 TILTYVANL
+452 LSNL
-461 EALERLHIWG
+461 ESLERLHIWG
-471 SRITDDFAVEF
+471 SKISGDSAIAFAT
-482 ASAHPEIRIT
+482 ANPELRVT
-492 GLSSVVREP
+492 GLPPVVREP
-501 IPEVVVKP
+501 IPEVVVDP
-509 EPVAEVQPDPVQPE
+509 ESIAEIQPE
-523 APKDDPELA
+523 LNQPTTSEVDSEPA
-532 SEEVNF
+532 SEEVHF
-538 LTKIKPIFEARCVSC
+538 LTKIRPILEARCVSC
-553 HGPKKKKGQL
+553 HGPKKKKGGL

-568 AEAFPEDEEDWWTI
+568 AEAFPEGEEDWWTI

-592 VERIKLSEDDDGVMP
+592 VERIKLTADDDGVMP

-622 QWIAQG
+622 QWIARG
-628 AKHSN
+628 AKHTN

>member
-1 MAELELQNVLL
+1 MAESELQNVLL

-35 SELGGLWRRSSEVG
+35 SELGGLWRRSPEVG

-96 VLALTLLCVL
+96 VLALTVLCVL
-106 LRQKTSAFRC
+106 LRQKTSAFRGA
-116 VLFCSAIGVAV
+116 LFCGAIGVGV

-137 GEGYLLE
+137 GDGYLLE

-149 RAANVRTEPAPEN
+149 RAANARTEPAPES
-162 VVSLENAVGVPR
+162 VVRLKNESERPVGA
-174 VVGPAPGVLLGG
+174 APGVLLGG
-186 PSSFDVSEETKPLLK
+186 PSSLDVSEETKPRLK
-201 DPEAD
+201 DPEAE
-206 STPTKMEFVKDI
+206 STPIKMEFVKDI

-244 EAAFPVGDEA
+244 DAAFPTGDED
-254 FWTMLPGDGA
+254 FWTMLPGDGE
-264 SSLLVQRMLLPRE
+264 SSLLVQRMLLPRD

-288 VPADEIQKFIT
+288 VPADEIQKVIT
-299 WINEGAHG
+299 WINAGAHG

-313 KRVATKTAD
+313 KRAATKAVD
-322 DRRLDPLGVL
+322 ERRLDPLGVL
-332 EPSESEQVLID
+332 EPTEAEQALID
-343 AAVAALRDRGAVVQA
+343 TAVAALRDRGVVVQA

-369 LSLLRPAASDEHLLL
+369 LSLVRPAASDEHLDL

-392 VRLDLSRTS
+392 VRLDLSRTA
-401 VSDQGFSKLAGFPE
+401 VTDEGFAQVAALPE

-426 GDAIAPVLQG
+426 GDAIAPVLKQ
-436 SPKLERLNLY
+436 SPKLTRLNLY
-446 GTKCTN
+446 GTKCSEALLPT
-452 TILTYVANL
+452 LSNL
-461 EALERLHIWG
+461 ESLERLHIWG
-471 SRITDDFAVEF
+471 SKISGDSAIAFAT
-482 ASAHPEIRIT
+482 ANPELRVT
-492 GLSSVVREP
+492 GLPPVVREP
-501 IPEVVVKP
+501 IPEVVVDP
-509 EPVAEVQPDPVQPE
+509 ESIAEIQPE
-523 APKDDPELA
+523 LNQPTTSEVDSEPA
-532 SEEVNF
+532 SEEVHF
-538 LTKIKPIFEARCVSC
+538 LTKIRPILEARCVSC
-553 HGPKKKKGQL
+553 HGPKKKKGGL

-568 AEAFPEDEEDWWTI
+568 AEAFPEGEEDWWTI

-592 VERIKLSEDDDGVMP
+592 VERIKLTADDDGVMP

-622 QWIAQG
+622 QWIARG
-628 AKHSN
+628 AKHTN

>member
-1 MAELELQNVLL
+1 MADSELQNVLL
-12 QTVGRSHPLLVH
+12 QTVGRSHPFLVH
-24 FPVALLVVAAA
+24 FPVALLVVAAT
-35 SELGGLWRRSSEVG
+35 SELGGLWRRSPEVG
-49 AMARGLVWFAL
+49 AIARGLVWFAL

-70 WTMSERDPVS
+70 WSMSEREPVS

-96 VLALTLLCVL
+96 VLALTFLCVL

-116 VLFCSAIGVAV
+116 VLFCGAIGVGV

-149 RAANVRTEPAPEN
+149 RAANAQVDPAPES
-162 VVSLENAVGVPR
+162 VASLESSSAAPARPASGAI
-174 VVGPAPGVLLGG
+174 VVDASELEDISEGTEPLVK
-186 PSSFDVSEETKPLLK
+186 DSEE
-201 DPEAD
+201 D
-206 STPTKMEFVKDI
+206 SPPAKVEFVKDI

-223 RYCVECH
+223 TYCVECH
-230 GPRKK
+230 GPSKK
-235 KGGLRLEPI
+235 RGGLRLEPI
-244 EAAFPVGDEA
+244 ESAFPVGDED
-254 FWTMLPGDGA
+254 FWTILPGDGE
-264 SSLLVQRMLLPRE
+264 SSLLVQRMLLPRD

-313 KRVATKTAD
+313 KRVSTKTVD
-322 DRRLDPLGVL
+322 ERRLDPLGVL
-332 EPSESEQVLID
+332 EPTEAEQALIGS
-343 AAVAALRDRGAVVQA
+343 AVAALRDRGAVVQA

-369 LSLLRPAASDEHLLL
+369 LSLLRPATNDEHLEL

-392 VRLDLSRTS
+392 VRLDLSRTA
-401 VSDQGFSKLAGFPE
+401 VTDQGFAQLTGFSE

-426 GDAIAPVLQG
+426 GDAIVPVLQG
-436 SPKLERLNLY
+436 SPKLARLNLY
-446 GTKCTN
+446 GTKCSN
-452 TILTYVANL
+452 AILSTLSNL
-461 EALERLHIWG
+461 QALERLHIWG
-471 SRITDDFAVEF
+471 SGISEAAAIAF
-482 ASAHPEIRIT
+482 ASRHPGIRIT
-492 GLSSVVREP
+492 GLPPVVREP
-501 IPEVVVKP
+501 IPEVLVDP
-509 EPVAEVQPDPVQPE
+509 QSGTEVQPEPAQSE
-523 APKDDPELA
+523 APKDDSKLAPEKI
-532 SEEVNF
+532 NF
-538 LTKIKPIFEARCVSC
+538 LTQIKPIFVARCVSC

-568 AEAFPEDEEDWWTI
+568 AEAFPEGEEDWWTI

-587 AGSLL
+587 SGSLL
-592 VERIKLSEDDDGVMP
+592 IERIKLSKDDDGVMP
-607 PRGELLTKEEISLIE
+607 PRGDLLTKKEISLIE

>member
-1 MAELELQNVLL
+1 MAESELQNVLL

-35 SELGGLWRRSSEVG
+35 SELGGLWRRSPEVG

-96 VLALTLLCVL
+96 VLALTVLCVL
-106 LRQKTSAFRC
+106 LRQKTSAFRGA
-116 VLFCSAIGVAV
+116 LFCGAIGVGV

-137 GEGYLLE
+137 GDGYLLE

-149 RAANVRTEPAPEN
+149 RAANARTEPAPES
-162 VVSLENAVGVPR
+162 VVRLKNGSERPVGA
-174 VVGPAPGVLLGG
+174 APVVLLGG
-186 PSSFDVSEETKPLLK
+186 PSSLDVSEETKPRLK
-201 DPEAD
+201 DPEAE
-206 STPTKMEFVKDI
+206 STPIKMEFVKDI

-244 EAAFPVGDEA
+244 DAAFPTGDED
-254 FWTMLPGDGA
+254 FWTMLPGDGE
-264 SSLLVQRMLLPRE
+264 SSLLVQRMLLPR
-277 DDEAMPPKGDA
+277 DDDKAMPPKGDA
-288 VPADEIQKFIT
+288 VPADEIQKVIT
-299 WINEGAHG
+299 WINAGAHG

-313 KRVATKTAD
+313 KRAATKAVD
-322 DRRLDPLGVL
+322 ERRLDPLGLL
-332 EPSESEQVLID
+332 EPTEAEQALID
-343 AAVAALRDRGAVVQA
+343 TAVAALRDRGVVVQA

-369 LSLLRPAASDEHLLL
+369 LSLLRPAASDEHLDL

-392 VRLDLSRTS
+392 VRLDLSRTA
-401 VSDQGFSKLAGFPE
+401 VTDEGFAQVAALPE

-426 GDAIAPVLQG
+426 GDAIAPVLKQ
-436 SPKLERLNLY
+436 SPKLTRLNLY
-446 GTKCTN
+446 GTKCSEALLPT
-452 TILTYVANL
+452 LSNL
-461 EALERLHIWG
+461 ESLERLHIWG
-471 SRITDDFAVEF
+471 SKISGDSAIAFAT
-482 ASAHPEIRIT
+482 ANPELRVT
-492 GLSSVVREP
+492 GLPPVVREP
-501 IPEVVVKP
+501 IPEVVVDP
-509 EPVAEVQPDPVQPE
+509 ESIAEIQPE
-523 APKDDPELA
+523 LNQPTTSEVDSEPA
-532 SEEVNF
+532 SEEVHF
-538 LTKIKPIFEARCVSC
+538 LTKIRPILEARCVSC
-553 HGPKKKKGQL
+553 HGPKKKKGGL

-568 AEAFPEDEEDWWTI
+568 AEAFPEGEEDWWTI

-592 VERIKLSEDDDGVMP
+592 VERIKLTADDDGVMP

-622 QWIAQG
+622 QWIARG
-628 AKHSN
+628 AKHTN

>member
-1 MAELELQNVLL
+1 MAESELQNVLL

-35 SELGGLWRRSSEVG
+35 SELGGLWRRSPEVG

-96 VLALTLLCVL
+96 VLALTVLCVL
-106 LRQKTSAFRC
+106 LRQKTSAFRGA
-116 VLFCSAIGVAV
+116 LFCGAIGVGV

-137 GEGYLLE
+137 GDGYLLE

-149 RAANVRTEPAPEN
+149 RAANARTELAPES
-162 VVSLENAVGVPR
+162 VAGLENTPAVPVR
-174 VVGPAPGVLLGG
+174 PAAGVLLGG
-186 PSSFDVSEETKPLLK
+186 PSSLDVSEETKPRLK
-201 DPEAD
+201 DPEAE
-206 STPTKMEFVKDI
+206 STPIKMEFVKDI

-244 EAAFPVGDEA
+244 DAAFPTGDED
-254 FWTMLPGDGA
+254 FWTMLPGDGE
-264 SSLLVQRMLLPRE
+264 SSLLVQRMLLPRD

-288 VPADEIQKFIT
+288 VPADEIQKVIT
-299 WINEGAHG
+299 WINAGAHG

-313 KRVATKTAD
+313 KRAATKAVD
-322 DRRLDPLGVL
+322 ERRLDPLGVL
-332 EPSESEQVLID
+332 EPTEAEQALID
-343 AAVAALRDRGAVVQA
+343 TAVAALRDRGVVVQA

-369 LSLLRPAASDEHLLL
+369 LSLLRPAASDEHLDL

-392 VRLDLSRTS
+392 VRLDLSRTA
-401 VSDQGFSKLAGFPE
+401 VTDEGFAQVAALPE

-426 GDAIAPVLQG
+426 GDAIAPVLKQ
-436 SPKLERLNLY
+436 SPKLTRLNLY
-446 GTKCTN
+446 GTKCSEALLPT
-452 TILTYVANL
+452 LSNL
-461 EALERLHIWG
+461 ESLERLHIWG
-471 SRITDDFAVEF
+471 SKISGDSAIEF
-482 ASAHPEIRIT
+482 ATANPELRVT
-492 GLSSVVREP
+492 GLPPVVREP
-501 IPEVVVKP
+501 IPEVVVDP
-509 EPVAEVQPDPVQPE
+509 ESIAEVQPELNQPTTSE
-523 APKDDPELA
+523 VDSEPA
-532 SEEVNF
+532 SEEVHF
-538 LTKIKPIFEARCVSC
+538 LTKIRPILEARCVSC
-553 HGPKKKKGQL
+553 HGPKKKKGGL

-568 AEAFPEDEEDWWTI
+568 AEAFPEGEEDWWTI

-592 VERIKLSEDDDGVMP
+592 VERIKLTADDDGVMP

-622 QWIAQG
+622 QWIARG
-628 AKHSN
+628 AKHTN